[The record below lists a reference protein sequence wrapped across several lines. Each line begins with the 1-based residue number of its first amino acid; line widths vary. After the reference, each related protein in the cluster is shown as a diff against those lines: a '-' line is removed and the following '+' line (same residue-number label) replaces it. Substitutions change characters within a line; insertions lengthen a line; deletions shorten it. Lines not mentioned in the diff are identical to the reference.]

1 MTAAWTRKVLDGQ
14 LPLPQPIA
22 NQLAACLFACGYAAD
37 LNKAKAFV
45 AIEANGHLAAAS

>member
-1 MTAAWTRKVLDGQ
+1 MVSCRPAADR
-14 LPLPQPIA
+14 QPA
-22 NQLAACLFACGYAAD
+22 NSPPASSPCGYAAD

>member
-1 MTAAWTRKVLDGQ
+1 MVSCRFRSRSRTSS
-14 LPLPQPIA
+14 
-22 NQLAACLFACGYAAD
+22 AACLFACGYAAD